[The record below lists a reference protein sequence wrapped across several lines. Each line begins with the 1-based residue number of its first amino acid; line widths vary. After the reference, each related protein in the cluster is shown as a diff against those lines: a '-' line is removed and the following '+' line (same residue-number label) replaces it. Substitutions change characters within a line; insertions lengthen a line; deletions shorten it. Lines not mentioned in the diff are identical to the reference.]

1 MDYGEYLDQLTYLL
15 FLKMADERSLD
26 LPLGTGW
33 GELVASADD
42 RLLSSYGRMLAR
54 LKESDGLVGDIFSAS
69 ASAFSH
75 AESLRRV
82 IRLLDQVKWASL
94 PSDVQADAFEYL
106 LEQAA
111 AEGKKGAGQYF
122 TPRALIESI
131 VACMRPGALAT
142 DRLVSDPAAGTGGF
156 LVAAHM
162 WAETNIMTA
171 SPNPT
176 MRRLKYHG
184 TELVARPRRLGLMNL
199 MLHGVNEPRID
210 HADAIYGDPSTE
222 LYDVILT
229 NPPFGAKGGQPP
241 FRPEFWART
250 GIKQINFAQHVVH
263 TLRDGGRAAIVLPD
277 NCFFGDGAR
286 ILWPELVQRCDV
298 HTVLRLPVGTFAPYT
313 AGTKTNVVF
322 LTKGRPTNGIWIY
335 DARSGMQPASK
346 LRPLT
351 ANTLAEFEVCYGPD
365 PTGMSP
371 RDRDQSS
378 VGRWNAFSA
387 AELGKC
393 GFEPDRLPWRAGT
406 KYGNQRTPA
415 GFLLGD
421 ILIDLDAAAEDVRT
435 LIKELED

>member
-1 MDYGEYLDQLTYLL
+1 MSAAYLAKVPRWGRGRLDASPAEAHVNEIWVPAFLPEVFRSLPSGPRHRTRPASNSSGTLSSSAAHCQCPPRPLVSPRRPVGHVGVLLRWRSCQEDVGCSVSGWTAGRLEGELVVDVGRTLWQYCHTLRHDGMDYGEYLDQLTYLL

-162 WAETNIMTA
+162 WAETNVMIA
-171 SPNPT
+171 
-176 MRRLKYHG
+176 
-184 TELVARPRRLGLMNL
+184 NL
-199 MLHGVNEPRID
+199 
-210 HADAIYGDPSTE
+210 
-222 LYDVILT
+222 
-229 NPPFGAKGGQPP
+229 
-241 FRPEFWART
+241 
-250 GIKQINFAQHVVH
+250 
-263 TLRDGGRAAIVLPD
+263 
-277 NCFFGDGAR
+277 
-286 ILWPELVQRCDV
+286 
-298 HTVLRLPVGTFAPYT
+298 
-313 AGTKTNVVF
+313 
-322 LTKGRPTNGIWIY
+322 
-335 DARSGMQPASK
+335 
-346 LRPLT
+346 
-351 ANTLAEFEVCYGPD
+351 
-365 PTGMSP
+365 
-371 RDRDQSS
+371 
-378 VGRWNAFSA
+378 
-387 AELGKC
+387 
-393 GFEPDRLPWRAGT
+393 
-406 KYGNQRTPA
+406 
-415 GFLLGD
+415 
-421 ILIDLDAAAEDVRT
+421 
-435 LIKELED
+435 